1 MKQQWRNK
9 SPCSS
14 IQKGGGDAGGL
25 CVYVVT
31 LFKCQGALLFHY
43 SPVKCVSDFFG
54 CFLLVMLP
62 MLWVFFFLVCQ
73 VLQKLG
79 KADETKDVAFEEGV
93 INFNKQYVSETRR
106 TQALKSLLLHT
117 SGTGFN
123 FLQLQLNFQLP
134 PYLTPALMCYISPAD
149 RGKQTSEGPEGIPGG
164 SER

>member
-62 MLWVFFFLVCQ
+62 MLWVFFFSCLS
-73 VLQKLG
+73 G
-79 KADETKDVAFEEGV
+79 S
-93 INFNKQYVSETRR
+93 SE
-106 TQALKSLLLHT
+106 AWK
-117 SGTGFN
+117 G
-123 FLQLQLNFQLP
+123 
-134 PYLTPALMCYISPAD
+134 
-149 RGKQTSEGPEGIPGG
+149 
-164 SER
+164 